1 MKQFSLEWENNEK
14 LVGKKSIGLRGLI
27 NSKAESLLKISTNAL
42 GIKIVGNH
50 SHSCALALV

>member
-50 SHSCALALV
+50 